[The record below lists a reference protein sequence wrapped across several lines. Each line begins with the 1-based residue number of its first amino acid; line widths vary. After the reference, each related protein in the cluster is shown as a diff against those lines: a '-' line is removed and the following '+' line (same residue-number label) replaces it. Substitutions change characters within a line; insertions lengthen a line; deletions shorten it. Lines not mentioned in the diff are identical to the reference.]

1 MSADL
6 LAEARRRVDDGDAAG
21 AAAVLGRVAEDASN
35 AGAWM
40 AADRLAARLPR
51 GEDGSAPWARR
62 SVRLALLASH
72 TSGPLASAL
81 RVAALAHGI
90 ALDVHEAP
98 YHAYEQEI
106 ADPTS
111 GTYASRPDV
120 VLLAVDQREARLPD
134 LSASPEEDVRREVDR
149 WRAHWEL
156 IRSRSRALVLQT
168 SFVPPSADALGDVAL
183 RTPGARRRLLRQV
196 NDELAL
202 AGDSGAYVVDAEAVA
217 AEVGAGAW
225 ADPRYW
231 FAAKQAVGPGA
242 VPHLARRV
250 VDVLAGA
257 LGLGRKVLA
266 LDLDNTLWGGVVG
279 EDGVGGI
286 VLGDGPAGEAFAE
299 FQAYLSSL
307 RSRGLLLAVCSKN
320 NPADA
325 RLPFEQHPEMRL
337 RLEDLVAF
345 EASWDTKPEALRRIA
360 KQLDVGLDALVLVD
374 DNPAEREIVRQ
385 LLPQVGVVELP
396 AQPSGYVRAV
406 ASFPG
411 LQSAALT
418 ADDARRTERY
428 HARREA
434 ADLEGSAA
442 TREDFLTSLR
452 MTARI
457 EPLDEVNLARI
468 VQLVGK
474 TNQLN
479 LTGRRHQAADVLDLA
494 ARPGAVVW
502 GLRMSDRFDDHGLV
516 GVLAAVPSGGDLRID
531 TFVLSCRVLGRTAE
545 RAMLDA
551 LHAFAVTEGRARLL
565 GEFVATDR
573 NAPARPILPE
583 AGFRPAH
590 APPDGDLAAQ
600 WWELVVDEQRIGSP
614 FVAWTGPDGSGGGE
628 VGTPTQD
635 EEVARG

>member
-1 MSADL
+1 MSSDL
-6 LAEARRRVDDGDAAG
+6 LAEARRRADDGDAAG
-21 AAAVLGRVAEDASN
+21 CAAVLGRVAEDPSDAR
-35 AGAWM
+35 AWV

-106 ADPTS
+106 ADPAS
-111 GTYASRPDV
+111 GTYAYRPDV

-156 IRSRSRALVLQT
+156 VRSRSRALVLQT

-202 AGDSGAYVVDAEAVA
+202 AGDPGAYVVDAEAVA
-217 AEVGAGAW
+217 AEVGTDVW

-250 VDVLAGA
+250 LDVLAGA
-257 LGLGRKVLA
+257 LGLARKVLV

-286 VLGDGPAGEAFAE
+286 VLGDGPAGEAFVE
-299 FQAYLSSL
+299 LQTFVGSL
-307 RSRGLLLAVCSKN
+307 RQRGLLLAVCSKN

-325 RLPFEQHPEMRL
+325 RLPFERHPEMRL
-337 RLEDLVAF
+337 GLDDLVAF

-360 KQLDVGLDALVLVD
+360 QQLDVGLDALVLVD

-406 ASFPG
+406 ATFPG
-411 LQSAALT
+411 LQSAGLT
-418 ADDARRTERY
+418 ADDARRTELYR
-428 HARREA
+428 ARREA

-452 MTARI
+452 MTARV
-457 EPLDEVNLARI
+457 EPLDEVNLSRV
-468 VQLVGK
+468 VQLIGK

-479 LTGRRHQAADVLDLA
+479 LTGRRHQTADVLELA

-502 GLRMSDRFDDHGLV
+502 GLRVTDRFDDHGLV
-516 GVLAAVPSGGDLRID
+516 GVLVAVPSGDDLVID

-545 RAMLDA
+545 RAALDA
-551 LHAFAVTEGRARLL
+551 LHRWAAEQGRARIL
-565 GEFVATDR
+565 GELVPTER
-573 NAPARPILPE
+573 NAPARDILPD
-583 AGFRPAH
+583 AGFRPAQ
-590 APPDGDLAAQ
+590 PPPGAAASSQ
-600 WWELVVDEQRIGSP
+600 WWELDVTAPWVGSP
-614 FVAWTGPDGSGGGE
+614 FVAWTGPDGATGGGAVAVPE
-628 VGTPTQD
+628 LTI
-635 EEVARG
+635 EEA